1 MMNIGILCFNR
12 GMKKYFEAFRLSLR
26 NCILKLRFYC
36 DNLLL
41 IYYNH
46 GCRTYDLPLH
56 RRPYLQDLVYLIL

>member
-26 NCILKLRFYC
+26 NCILKLRLHC
-36 DNLLL
+36 DDLF
-41 IYYNH
+41 IYHNH
-46 GCRTYDLPLH
+46 GCKTYDLPLH

>member
-1 MMNIGILCFNR
+1 MNVGILRFNR

-26 NCILKLRFYC
+26 NCILKLPFYC
-36 DNLLL
+36 DNLLF

>member
-1 MMNIGILCFNR
+1 MNIGILCFNR
-12 GMKKYFEAFRLSLR
+12 GMKKYFEA
-26 NCILKLRFYC
+26 LKLPFYC
-36 DNLLL
+36 DNLLS